1 MHQNDRYEPCVY
13 IAAKTR
19 SPTVVA
25 EDEDGGPI
33 KVSGEEWAVKQNCCQ
48 ADAERLQHSWA
59 NQLASMKET
68 GKHTVC
74 YVLQ

>member
-1 MHQNDRYEPCVY
+1 MHRNDRYEPCVY

-25 EDEDGGPI
+25 ENEDGGPI

-48 ADAERLQHSWA
+48 AFDERLQHSR
-59 NQLASMKET
+59 AS
-68 GKHTVC
+68 
-74 YVLQ
+74 QFAPI